1 MDKYMPLTESI
12 SDQLDLLDVSGEGEL
27 VRGLR
32 RYFFKNELPN
42 FDDRLLQMVFT
53 GCKRRLDE
61 NRQHAEEISA
71 IRSDAGKRGGA
82 PVGNQNA
89 RKTSKTSKSLS
100 ETSNIDRDEN
110 PYGYRHKDGYPY
122 GDEQTEQTRNS
133 SNPPSAPLPDG
144 SAEGMPHHTTSTE
157 VVAYFVKSGLSEAA
171 AFDFISYYDQLGW
184 RYKGSG
190 NPIKHWKS
198 AAASWIRRSKDGT
211 ASTPNVVDTS
221 SNNDL
226 EAAEELRRQ
235 MLEKKY
241 GQNTTNTK
249 RIIE

>member
-53 GCKRRLDE
+53 GCKRKLDE

-71 IRSDAGKRGGA
+71 IRSEAGKRGGA

-89 RKTSKTSKSLS
+89 RTSKTSKSLS
-100 ETSNIDRDEN
+100 ETSNIDRDGN
-110 PYGYRHKDGYPY
+110 PYGYRNKDGYPY
-122 GDEQTEQTRNS
+122 GDEQSEQTKNS

-144 SAEGMPHHTTSTE
+144 GAEGMPQNTTPAD
-157 VVAYFVKSGLSEAA
+157 VAAYFVKSGSSEAA

-198 AAASWIRRSKDGT
+198 AAASWIRKSKDGT
-211 ASTPNVVDTS
+211 ASTPIVVDTS
-221 SNNDL
+221 PDNDR
-226 EAAEELRRQ
+226 EATEELRRQ

-241 GQNTTNTK
+241 GQNTAMKK

>member
-42 FDDRLLQMVFT
+42 FDDRLLQMVFA
-53 GCKRRLDE
+53 GCKRKLDE

-71 IRSDAGKRGGA
+71 IRSEAGKRGGA

-89 RKTSKTSKSLS
+89 RTSKTSKSLS
-100 ETSNIDRDEN
+100 ETSNIDRDGN
-110 PYGYRHKDGYPY
+110 PYGYGHKDRYPY
-122 GDEQTEQTRNS
+122 GDEQSEQTNNS

-144 SAEGMPHHTTSTE
+144 SAEGMPPNTTSAD
-157 VVAYFVKSGLSEAA
+157 VVAYFVKNGSSEAA
-171 AFDFISYYDQLGW
+171 AFDFISYYGRLEW

-190 NPIKHWKS
+190 NPIKNWKS
-198 AAASWIRRSKDGT
+198 AAASWIRKSKDGT
-211 ASTPNVVDTS
+211 ASIPNVVDTS
-221 SNNDL
+221 SDNDQA
-226 EAAEELRRQ
+226 AAEELRRQ

-241 GQNTTNTK
+241 GQNTAKKK